1 MKKVL
6 LGILL
11 VLVILV
17 AGLVVYV
24 QLRWDRTFDVPEP
37 AFAASTDPAVVEHG
51 RYLAYGPAHCAYCH
65 STPDK
70 WDALDRGEPL
80 PLAGGFR
87 FEAPPGVIHTPNI
100 TPDAETGIGQRS
112 DGQLARSIRDNVRH
126 DGRAALPM
134 HQYGQIAND
143 DLVALVSFLR
153 VGPTAREAVPEQDYN
168 LIGKFAFALLIE
180 PKQGGETPPERAP
193 ISERTAARGQYLSEA
208 VAGCRACHTEIDQM
222 DGSFIGPEYGG
233 GVAMEVEGSPGTV
246 LVSNNITT
254 DPKSGWMHGMDEET
268 FVDRFRGGGPSAEG
282 SHMPWAGYE
291 RMSDVDLAALYVFL
305 KELPPVDHDPGPIV
319 QKAE

>member
-1 MKKVL
+1 

-17 AGLVVYV
+17 AGLVVYI

-37 AFAASTDPAVVEHG
+37 ALAASTDPAIVEH
-51 RYLAYGPAHCAYCH
+51 
-65 STPDK
+65 
-70 WDALDRGEPL
+70 
-80 PLAGGFR
+80 
-87 FEAPPGVIHTPNI
+87 
-100 TPDAETGIGQRS
+100 
-112 DGQLARSIRDNVRH
+112 
-126 DGRAALPM
+126 
-134 HQYGQIAND
+134 
-143 DLVALVSFLR
+143 
-153 VGPTAREAVPEQDYN
+153 
-168 LIGKFAFALLIE
+168 
-180 PKQGGETPPERAP
+180 
-193 ISERTAARGQYLSEA
+193 GQYLSEA

-254 DPKSGWMHGMDEET
+254 DPKSGWMHGIDEED
-268 FVDRFRGGGPSAEG
+268 FVDRFRGGGPSADG